1 MRLALGFTA
10 RIDGHNALAL
20 LLPLHQHGT
29 TVGSSDNLSQL
40 GQSSIALCFH
50 ESILNTLLVNRQ
62 RGAFP
67 IDQVPRARGVKA
79 LQGGRETLPPSSGAF
94 ARAL

>member
-1 MRLALGFTA
+1 LRLALGFTA

-50 ESILNTLLVNRQ
+50 ESILNPYLSIASAARSLSIRSRKAAVAA
-62 RGAFP
+62 GAGQWTAFGS
-67 IDQVPRARGVKA
+67 AS
-79 LQGGRETLPPSSGAF
+79 TPPAVSGS
-94 ARAL
+94 